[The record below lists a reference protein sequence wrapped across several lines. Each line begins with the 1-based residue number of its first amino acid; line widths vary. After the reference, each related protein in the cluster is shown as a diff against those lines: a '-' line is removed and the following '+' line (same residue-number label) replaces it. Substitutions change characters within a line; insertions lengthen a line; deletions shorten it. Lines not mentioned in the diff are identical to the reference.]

1 MVSWWVYI
9 GLLGSIGTCM
19 HLFSNLKNQELK
31 VEGFRVWG
39 LGQGRM

>member
-9 GLLGSIGTCM
+9 GLGSIGACM
-19 HLFSNLKNQELK
+19 HLGSNLKNQELK
-31 VEGFRVWG
+31 VEAFRVWG